1 MCQYQNNIDA
11 ILDHRIQN
19 ACLAVLLQH
28 RIHTA
33 QQVAIQGNMK
43 PVWQYC
49 IRIVSILR
57 YRMLSRV
64 TGSLYTSIVSA
75 LHPYCAAGC
84 HPA

>member
-11 ILDHRIQN
+11 ILDYRVKN
-19 ACLAVLLQH
+19 ACLAVLRQH

-33 QQVAIQGNMK
+33 QQDAIQGNRK

-49 IRIVSILR
+49 IRIASILR

-64 TGSLYTSIVSA
+64 TGSLYVSILSA
-75 LHPYCAAGC
+75 LHPYCAARC